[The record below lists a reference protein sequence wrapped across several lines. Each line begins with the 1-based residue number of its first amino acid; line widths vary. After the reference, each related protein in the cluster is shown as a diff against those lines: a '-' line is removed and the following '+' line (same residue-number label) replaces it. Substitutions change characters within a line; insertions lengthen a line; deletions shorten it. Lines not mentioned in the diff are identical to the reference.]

1 MKNFKER
8 GIIMGPYDED
18 IYESQDDY
26 VDDTMEDLI
35 ASEYTYGDGDFSDGI
50 DTDMD
55 SEDDYL

>member
-1 MKNFKER
+1 
-8 GIIMGPYDED
+8 MGPYDED

-35 ASEYTYGDGDFSDGI
+35 VSEYTYGDGDFSDGI

-55 SEDDYL
+55 SEDDYW